1 VSPSTFVILAV
12 APEAQIDSRGF
23 GAAVQRAVA
32 RLGQLEQ
39 D

>member
-1 VSPSTFVILAV
+1 VILAV

-23 GAAVQRAVA
+23 GAAVGRAVE
-32 RLGQLEQ
+32 RFGQLEL